1 MKIYMTTNFQIFL
14 LVYGIIAVIVFTV
27 NWWQGYVEHKKE
39 QTEWTWED
47 FWVLLSA
54 LAFGPIIYSA
64 LLIFQICIWI
74 NRGFNWLRVII
85 KHGGWHNYR
94 KHIIEEKE
102 REIEIQRKKDAF
114 AIGEIKRSEL
124 PRTYNSSTTFEI
136 NDFEWLET
144 GPYMLYVEKAY
155 NRVFNGFFMNHDMD
169 LFDPELMKTHLPN
182 GLMLRWLFIPRIIEQ
197 LDIIEV
203 INYINPSH
211 QVYNPIKTNNATVDF
226 LSRLLVY
233 PEDIEKIEPGVFII
247 NKWYSHGEY
256 DQKLY
261 DVKYHPLKEGTN
273 EEIENQIKE
282 LTTTYYFNRT
292 HGLFCKRKLD
302 NSGDNYAD
310 ASFQITL
317 QDPAV
322 LNLLDE
328 VRERIDMLKKHGLTS
343 SFVMSLLNKEQ
354 PLSKLV
360 ITKDYRIL
368 LPDYDDKE
376 IKLEPLNKAVY
387 LLFLRHP
394 EGILFKS
401 LPDYRQEL
409 TEIYQQLRPNGL
421 NERARKSI
429 DDVTNPCVNSINE
442 KCARIRAA
450 FISEFDDDIAKN
462 YYIDGIWAKPKKI
475 TLPRDLVVWEE

>member
-1 MKIYMTTNFQIFL
+1 
-14 LVYGIIAVIVFTV
+14 
-27 NWWQGYVEHKKE
+27 
-39 QTEWTWED
+39 
-47 FWVLLSA
+47 
-54 LAFGPIIYSA
+54 
-64 LLIFQICIWI
+64 
-74 NRGFNWLRVII
+74 
-85 KHGGWHNYR
+85 
-94 KHIIEEKE
+94 
-102 REIEIQRKKDAF
+102 
-114 AIGEIKRSEL
+114 
-124 PRTYNSSTTFEI
+124 
-136 NDFEWLET
+136 
-144 GPYMLYVEKAY
+144 
-155 NRVFNGFFMNHDMD
+155 MNHDMD

-475 TLPRDLVVWEE
+475 TLPRELVVWE

>member
-1 MKIYMTTNFQIFL
+1 MTSFQIIL
-14 LVYGIIAVIVFTV
+14 LIYSVISFAAFAWGI
-27 NWWQGYVEHKKE
+27 VECKKE
-39 QTEWTWED
+39 EKMERLDWILL
-47 FWVLLSA
+47 FVVLL
-54 LAFGPIIYSA
+54 FGPIIYSA

-124 PRTYNSSTTFEI
+124 PKTYNSSTTFEI

-144 GPYMLYVEKAY
+144 GPYMLYVENDY
-155 NRVFNGFFMNHDMD
+155 NKVFNEFFMSHDLD
-169 LFDPELMKTHLPN
+169 LFDEDILKTYFPR
-182 GLMLRWLFIPRIIEQ
+182 GLMLRWLYMPRIYEQ
-197 LDIIEV
+197 LENTKV
-203 INYINPSH
+203 INYIAPSH
-211 QVYNPIKTNNATVDF
+211 QSFESLKKENATVNF
-226 LSRLLVY
+226 LKRLLVY
-233 PEDIEKIEPGVFII
+233 SEDLNHIKPGVFII
-247 NKWYSHGEY
+247 NTWYSLGDY
-256 DQKLY
+256 NQKLY
-261 DVKYHPLKEGTN
+261 DVKYHPLEEGTDHD
-273 EEIENQIKE
+273 ILKQIKIIVDN
-282 LTTTYYFNRT
+282 YYYSRT
-292 HGLFCKRKLD
+292 HGLFKTVK
-302 NSGDNYAD
+302 NEEEGENYAD
-310 ASFQITL
+310 QHFYQSLHNPEI
-317 QDPAV
+317 

-328 VRERIDMLKKHGLTS
+328 IKERIDKLYKCGLS
-343 SFVMSLLNKEQ
+343 STFVMSLLKKEQ
-354 PLSKLV
+354 LLSKLV
-360 ITKDYRIL
+360 ITKDYRIF
-368 LPDYDDKE
+368 LPDYDNKE

-421 NERARKSI
+421 NERALKSI
-429 DDVTNPCVNSINE
+429 EDVTNPCINSINE

-462 YYIDGIWAKPKKI
+462 YYIDGIWAKPKKVS
-475 TLPRDLVVWEE
+475 LPRELVEWE